1 MADVRLAVAKR
12 SELGSATSGRLRK
25 TGAIPGVV
33 YGTGHEPIAVS
44 VDGRELRA
52 ALSGQA
58 GLNALLELHM
68 GDETHPALARELQR
82 HPTKGTVQ
90 HVDFQIVRLDQEIM
104 VDVPVEVIGEAHDV
118 TVQGGV
124 IVQDVVNL
132 TVKAT
137 PATIPSVIEI
147 DVSALELGGI
157 IRLGDITLPNGVT
170 SDLDPET
177 VMVTGL
183 IPRVIEEEPV
193 EGEAVEGEEG
203 AEGEGGDAAAS
214 AGGEAA
220 SEAPAASDSE

>member
-12 SELGSATSGRLRK
+12 TELGSATSGRLRK

-52 ALSGQA
+52 ALSGDA

-104 VDVPVEVIGEAHDV
+104 VDVPVEVIGEAHEV

-183 IPRVIEEEPV
+183 IPRVIEEEVV
-193 EGEAVEGEEG
+193 EAEAVEGEGVEG
-203 AEGEGGDAAAS
+203 EGGEAAASEGGDAAADAS
-214 AGGEAA
+214 A
-220 SEAPAASDSE
+220 SSDSE

>member
-12 SELGSATSGRLRK
+12 SELGSATSSRLRK

-33 YGTGHEPIAVS
+33 YGTGHEPIPVS

-52 ALSGQA
+52 ALSGDA

-82 HPTKGTVQ
+82 HPVRGTVQ
-90 HVDFQIVRLDQEIM
+90 HVDFQIVRLDQVIM
-104 VDVPVEVIGEAHDV
+104 VDVPVETIGEAHEV
-118 TVQGGV
+118 AVQGGQV
-124 IVQDVVNL
+124 VLEVVNL

-157 IRLGDITLPNGVT
+157 IRLSDVVLPNGVT

-183 IPRVIEEEPV
+183 IPRVIEDEEIEGAAA
-193 EGEAVEGEEG
+193 EGEADE
-203 AEGEGGDAAAS
+203 DAAGE
-214 AGGEAA
+214 GGEAA
-220 SEAPAASDSE
+220 ADAPTAPDAE

>member
-1 MADVRLAVAKR
+1 MR
-12 SELGSATSGRLRK
+12 
-25 TGAIPGVV
+25 
-33 YGTGHEPIAVS
+33 
-44 VDGRELRA
+44 
-52 ALSGQA
+52 
-58 GLNALLELHM
+58 
-68 GDETHPALARELQR
+68 RELQR

-124 IVQDVVNL
+124 IVQDIVNL

-137 PATIPSVIEI
+137 PATIPSVIEV

-157 IRLGDITLPNGVT
+157 IRLSDITLPNGVT

-177 VMVTGL
+177 VLVTGL

-193 EGEAVEGEEG
+193 EGEEVEGEG
-203 AEGEGGDAAAS
+203 VEGEAGEAAA
-214 AGGEAA
+214 AEGGEAS

>member
-12 SELGSATSGRLRK
+12 TELGSATSGRLRK

-33 YGTGHEPIAVS
+33 YGTGHDPIAVS

-82 HPTKGTVQ
+82 HPVKGTVQ

-104 VDVPVEVIGEAHDV
+104 VDVPVEVIGEAHEV

-147 DVSALELGGI
+147 DVSALELGGM
-157 IRLGDITLPNGVT
+157 IRLGDLTLPNGVT

-183 IPRVIEEEPV
+183 IPRVAEEEPV
-193 EGEAVEGEEG
+193 EGEAVEGE
-203 AEGEGGDAAAS
+203 AGEGGEAS
-214 AGGEAA
+214 AAEGGEAA